1 MARQLR
7 RVFALPLSCTHLECG
22 GEREP
27 LQQSTL
33 GETAGVRT
41 GNNDGPLLWSYYSTE
56 WWGCLSFRVMW
67 QTRMKC
73 VLQSEVEFFPPKDF
87 ASLRTFS

>member
-1 MARQLR
+1 MTRQLR
-7 RVFALPLSCTHLECG
+7 KVFALPLSCTHLECG

-41 GNNDGPLLWSYYSTE
+41 GDNDVSLL
-56 WWGCLSFRVMW
+56 
-67 QTRMKC
+67 
-73 VLQSEVEFFPPKDF
+73 
-87 ASLRTFS
+87 